1 MYLPKRFFFVLLLCV
16 LAFSSL
22 LFFVQE
28 AYAQSLQDVFY
39 PSVQKFDQVKKDL
52 REQAKDGKVR
62 VSGQETNNY
71 LLTAT
76 FYNFANAMACTDPTG
91 ATCTTPTALGSVTQ
105 FIAMLYTH
113 PPASGIL
120 YAYDVFQNAGLVKP
134 AYAQGIGFAGLSPLL
149 PLWKMTRNISYMV
162 IILIMVAIGFMV
174 IFRMHI
180 DPKTVIS
187 VQAAL
192 PKIVLTL
199 VLITLSYPIVGFMID
214 LMYLVMAILINIMVQ
229 GMGITKPVSEVQ
241 TYFMTAD
248 IGDLFKTVFS
258 AGFSS
263 FDDFFLPWRNWGAA
277 GTNITSGIIT
287 GLGFYL
293 KFFATFTLPKLLLGG
308 FSIDLIF
315 LTILLLGLLFTFIRL
330 LLLLLN
336 SYIQLLISLILGPLQ
351 LLAEAIPG
359 RSAFTEWI
367 LNIIANLVVFPATV
381 VILMFSEYLTQMN
394 TQTALWAPP
403 LVWVPMKE
411 TFTAFLGLGVIFLT
425 PTLVAQI
432 KKLFH
437 PKPVLP
443 LTAGTAFAPLT
454 GTVQTGM
461 GAASQ
466 FYYLSNM
473 PGLNKLFGAKGPQHT
488 P

>member
-28 AYAQSLQDVFY
+28 TSAAASVNPQDVFY
-39 PSVQKFDQVKKDL
+39 PSVQSLNQDKKNL
-52 REQAKDGKVR
+52 RKEAGRDGKVR
-62 VSGQETNNY
+62 VSGQEANNY
-71 LLTAT
+71 GLASTV
-76 FYNFANAMACTDPTG
+76 YNIMTWIGCTDVELCDSKQTG
-91 ATCTTPTALGSVTQ
+91 LGNVSQ
-105 FIAMLYTH
+105 LIGMLYAN
-113 PPASGIL
+113 PPASGL
-120 YAYDVFQNAGLVKP
+120 AYTQNLLANAGLVRP
-134 AYAQGIGFAGLSPLL
+134 VYAQGVGFAGLVPLL
-149 PLWKMTRNISYMV
+149 PLWQTTRNISYMI

-214 LMYLVMAILINIMVQ
+214 LMYLVMAIVIAVIAQ
-229 GMGITKPVSEVQ
+229 GSGQSARIPELQS
-241 TYFMTAD
+241 YYMTANGWHLLGT
-248 IGDLFKTVFS
+248 IMGGGFAAAWNLGVQNAGNFGIAEALTLLGVWVANMGHPGGWAIT
-258 AGFSS
+258 AGFLG
-263 FDDFFLPWRNWGAA
+263 LPLL
-277 GTNITSGIIT
+277 I
-287 GLGFYL
+287 GLIVF
-293 KFFATFTLPKLLLGG
+293 
-308 FSIDLIF
+308 
-315 LTILLLGLLFTFIRL
+315 LGLLFTFIRL
-330 LLLLLN
+330 FLLLLN
-336 SYIQLLISLILGPLQ
+336 SYIQLLIALILGPIL

-367 LNIIANLVVFPATV
+367 LNVIANLVVFPATV
-381 VILMFSEYLTQMN
+381 AVLLFAEYLANIST
-394 TQTALWAPP
+394 TSATGIFSPP
-403 LVWVPMKE
+403 LIGIPGGNN
-411 TFTAFLGLGVIFLT
+411 AFPFFLSLGVIFLA

-437 PKPVLP
+437 PKPALP

-454 GTVQTGM
+454 GAVQTGM

-466 FYYLSNM
+466 FYYLKM
-473 PGLNKLFGAKGPQHT
+473 TFPKLFGGEHK
-488 P
+488 

>member
-28 AYAQSLQDVFY
+28 AYAQSPQDAFY

-52 REQAKDGKVR
+52 QKEAAKDGKVR

-71 LLTAT
+71 LLNSTL
-76 FYNFANAMACTDPTG
+76 YNFTNMIGCTDPEI
-91 ATCTTPTALGSVTQ
+91 CKPKETALGNVSQ
-105 FIAMLYTH
+105 LIGMLYTN
-113 PPASGIL
+113 PPASGL
-120 YAYDVFQNAGLVKP
+120 AYMQNLFANAGLVQP
-134 AYAQGIGFAGLSPLL
+134 VYAQGIGFAGLVPLL
-149 PLWKMTRNISYMV
+149 PLWQTTRNIAYMV

-199 VLITLSYPIVGFMID
+199 ILITLSYPIVGFMID
-214 LMYLVMAILINIMVQ
+214 LMYLVMAIVIAVIAQ
-229 GMGITKPVSEVQ
+229 GSGQSARIPEFQS
-241 TYFMTAD
+241 YFMTANGWHLLGTIMTGGFAAALNLV
-248 IGDLFKTVFS
+248 IGQNLVNFGIADLLTLLGFFVANMWHPS
-258 AGFSS
+258 GQAIAAGFLS
-263 FDDFFLPWRNWGAA
+263 LP
-277 GTNITSGIIT
+277 III
-287 GLGFYL
+287 
-293 KFFATFTLPKLLLGG
+293 A
-308 FSIDLIF
+308 LIVF
-315 LTILLLGLLFTFIRL
+315 LGLLFTFIRL
-330 LLLLLN
+330 FLLLLN
-336 SYIQLLISLILGPLQ
+336 SYIQLLIALILGPLL

-367 LNIIANLVVFPATV
+367 LNVIANLVVFPATV
-381 VILMFSEYLTQMN
+381 AVLLFAEYLANIST
-394 TQTALWAPP
+394 TSATGIFSPP
-403 LVWVPMKE
+403 LIGIPGGE
-411 TFTAFLGLGVIFLT
+411 GAFPFFLSLGVMFLA

-437 PKPVLP
+437 PKSALP

-466 FYYLSNM
+466 FYYLQNM
-473 PGLNKLFGAKGPQHT
+473 PGFNKLFGAQGKHQ
-488 P
+488 